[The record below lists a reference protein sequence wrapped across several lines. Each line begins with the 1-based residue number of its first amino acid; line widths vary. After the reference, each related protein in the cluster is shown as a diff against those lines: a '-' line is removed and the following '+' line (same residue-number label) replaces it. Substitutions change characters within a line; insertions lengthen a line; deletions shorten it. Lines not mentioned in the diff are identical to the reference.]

1 MADAHDELRRRMS
14 PVIALTID
22 GPSDEALER
31 EEFERAAAETIA
43 LWWKALSRAAVP
55 DEGIDGVV
63 LELCDEGLKDAAEP
77 ELYCTMKRVLSELCQ
92 HNITVHPED
101 AKYCCYHILSAPNT
115 QLRLCG
121 QAFGAMCFAPSLSQ
135 TDPR

>member
-1 MADAHDELRRRMS
+1 MSGDAVLSRF
-14 PVIALTID
+14 ALI
-22 GPSDEALER
+22 SDNTHCPFAKKASLIGLNDLEGLPALY
-31 EEFERAAAETIA
+31 
-43 LWWKALSRAAVP
+43 KALSRAAVP

-121 QAFGAMCFAPSLSQ
+121 QAFGAMCFAPSLSE